1 MAERRGEKLGALVE
15 RAKDLS
21 NKAKWSLNV
30 GLALLAAGIALS
42 KLLRPPAS
50 ILVIAEGLVAAGLM
64 ALVSINILVE
74 AEGQWREV
82 LRDPMP
88 RRTLILFAAA
98 ILSALAMGATVLAA
112 ALLGKW

>member
-1 MAERRGEKLGALVE
+1 MREEEKLGARIE

-21 NKAKWSLNV
+21 DKAKWSLNV
-30 GLALLAAGIALS
+30 GLALLAASIALS
-42 KLLRPPAS
+42 KLLQPPAS
-50 ILVIAEGLVAAGLM
+50 ILVIVEGLIAASLM
-64 ALVSINILVE
+64 VPVSISILTEVE
-74 AEGQWREV
+74 DQWREV
-82 LRDPMP
+82 LRDPLP